1 VRKVVVL
8 LMPERMEEAMD
19 GEDGGL
25 YDPGLVP
32 VIQAD
37 KRGELEILDGHTIQH
52 VFFFFFFTNF
62 YGCCFTTFL
71 FFPLL
76 QIPFCFT
83 NSSMAAVLQKR
94 KLVVDSAGF
103 IDGVAFNASTEC
115 DYFTIPQ
122 VIAEVRDK
130 KSQDFALVENF
141 TVRTP
146 GADAMKAVT
155 SFSKKV

>member
-1 VRKVVVL
+1 
-8 LMPERMEEAMD
+8 MERMEGCTTLALFQLSKQINEESWRFLMD
-19 GEDGGL
+19 T
-25 YDPGLVP
+25 
-32 VIQAD
+32 QSSMS
-37 KRGELEILDGHTIQH
+37 
-52 VFFFFFFTNF
+52 FFFFTNF
-62 YGCCFTTFL
+62 HGCCFTNFL